1 MVTFPNRVLFVGFG
15 AVARCTLP
23 ILVKHLS
30 IDPKRITIMDF
41 EPNDAA
47 LKPWIEQGM
56 TFVKDRV
63 TPENLGSLL
72 GQHLSAGDLLI
83 DLAWNIDCCE
93 IVQWCH
99 DRGVLYVNTSV
110 ELWDPYAGADNKH
123 PTERTLYWRHMNLR
137 RMISKWSEPGPT
149 AVIEHGANP
158 GLISHF
164 TKHALLDIAQRAL
177 AEKKFSGAQAEKIA
191 HHAKAQNFNHLAQQ
205 LGVKVI
211 HCSERDTQITDQP
224 KQVNEFVNTWS
235 VEGFREEGTT
245 TAEMGW
251 GTHEKELPAFAYE
264 HPDGPKS
271 QICLARMGINTFV
284 ATWVPPNHDIIGMIV
299 RHGEAF
305 TITEKLT
312 VWEDGKAIYRPTVH
326 YAYCP
331 CDSAIASL
339 HELRGYDYRLQP
351 RIRIM
356 TDEITSGAD
365 ILGAL
370 VMGHPYQSWWC
381 GTDLDIEE
389 SRRLVPHQ
397 NATTMQV
404 AISVV
409 AACMWMVENPRRG
422 LCVPDDLPHD
432 YVLDISKPYLGKFV
446 SVASDWTPLKHY
458 SNFFSGYNKPQLDTV
473 RPVAVQEFSD
483 HGRRRHLNDGMSSSD
498 AQAHK
503 LWTKRHCFNWPRSTA
518 RRLSSW
524 TIRCCGKTT
533 SNSEST
539 CRACRSTM
547 RSRRTA
553 TLRSCRRS
561 TMPEPVSTSP
571 AWPSS

>member
-1 MVTFPNRVLFVGFG
+1 MVTFPNRVVFVGFG

-23 ILVKHLS
+23 ILTHHLK
-30 IDPKRITIMDF
+30 IDPKRITAIDF
-41 EPNDAA
+41 DQVDEA
-47 LKPWIEQGM
+47 LKPWIAQGV
-56 TFVKDRV
+56 TFIKDRV
-63 TPENLGSLL
+63 TPKNMGSLL

-99 DRGVLYVNTSV
+99 DRGIMYVNTSV
-110 ELWDPYAGADNKH
+110 ELWDPYAGAPNKH

-137 RMISKWSEPGPT
+137 RMIAKWSEPGPT

-164 TKHALLDIAQRAL
+164 TKQALLDIAERAL
-177 AEKKFSGAQAEKIA
+177 AEKKFSGAQAEEIA
-191 HHAKAQNFNHLAQQ
+191 HHAKSGSFNHLARQ

-251 GTHEKELPAFAYE
+251 GTHEKELPALAYE
-264 HPDGPKS
+264 HTDGPKS
-271 QICLARMGINTFV
+271 QICLARMGINTYV
-284 ATWVPPNHDIIGMIV
+284 ASWVPPNHDIIGMIV

-312 VWEDGKAIYRPTVH
+312 VWENGKAIYRPTVH

-351 RIRIM
+351 NIRIM

-370 VMGHPYQSWWC
+370 VMGHPYQSWWT
-381 GTDLDIEE
+381 GSDLDIDE

-404 AISVV
+404 AVSVV
-409 AACMWMVENPRRG
+409 AACLWMVENPRRG

-432 YVLDISKPYLGKFV
+432 FVLGISKPYLGKWV
-446 SVASDWTPLKHY
+446 SVPSDWTPLKHY
-458 SNFFSGYNKPQLDTV
+458 SNFFHGYNKPQID
-473 RPVAVQEFSD
+473 ASD
-483 HGRRRHLNDGMSSSD
+483 MWQFKNFLITEGDG
-498 AQAHK
+498 
-503 LWTKRHCFNWPRSTA
+503 
-518 RRLSSW
+518 
-524 TIRCCGKTT
+524 I
-533 SNSEST
+533 
-539 CRACRSTM
+539 
-547 RSRRTA
+547 
-553 TLRSCRRS
+553 
-561 TMPEPVSTSP
+561 
-571 AWPSS
+571 